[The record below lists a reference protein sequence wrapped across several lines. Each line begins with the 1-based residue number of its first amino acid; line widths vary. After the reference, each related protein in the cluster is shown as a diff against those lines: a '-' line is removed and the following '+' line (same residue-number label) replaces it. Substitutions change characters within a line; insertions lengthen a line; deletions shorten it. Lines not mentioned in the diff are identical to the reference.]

1 MTTTRFE
8 FDEFMK
14 TLSTSSRN
22 VLIHDLDTKQSDNN
36 NKQMRW
42 CPGWSEHLPHP
53 LLVWQSGW
61 PQHHHHRHL
70 QANPICISVYAI
82 FFNTLAQP
90 QAWMPSSSTNYG
102 RLTSTSTTQGQAENL
117 CQQFFIMPRTLKILW
132 RAHGEDFGWRRR
144 KREPRFIQGGF
155 CLSALSLLSVLSVL
169 LVLSHPEEAVLYSR
183 WQSPWSWI
191 CRWPAQWMYPTSP
204 STRTLASS
212 SSPALAG
219 GRF

>member
-1 MTTTRFE
+1 
-8 FDEFMK
+8 
-14 TLSTSSRN
+14 
-22 VLIHDLDTKQSDNN
+22 
-36 NKQMRW
+36 MRW

-70 QANPICISVYAI
+70 QANPICISVNAI
-82 FFNTLAQP
+82 FYHI
-90 QAWMPSSSTNYG
+90 SSTASMDALFIDKLWTPDLYFYNTRAG
-102 RLTSTSTTQGQAENL
+102 RKFVPIILIT
-117 CQQFFIMPRTLKILW
+117 PRTLKILW